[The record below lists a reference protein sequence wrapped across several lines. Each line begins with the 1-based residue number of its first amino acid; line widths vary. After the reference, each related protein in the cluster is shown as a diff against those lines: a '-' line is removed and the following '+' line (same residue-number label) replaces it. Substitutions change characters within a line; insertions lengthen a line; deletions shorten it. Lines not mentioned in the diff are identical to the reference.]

1 MLRNVGSGH
10 QGSSAEG
17 WHGFQ
22 LLKVLAKE
30 STRVQDAE
38 RKNRSRYTGRGNRNN
53 FLRVGSSQAVPIC
66 IFFLFLFFVN
76 IHIMFFFVFFFC
88 CCFFKHNMHVSS
100 QLKQGSSI
108 LQEELGMPFSSKM
121 QPLCFCQHIT
131 EKHSYHTLL

>member
-1 MLRNVGSGH
+1 MIRNVGSGH

-17 WHGFQ
+17 WRGFQ

-66 IFFLFLFFVN
+66 IFFLFFLN
-76 IHIMFFFVFFFC
+76 IHIMFFSVFFFAVA
-88 CCFFKHNMHVSS
+88 F
-100 QLKQGSSI
+100 LSI
-108 LQEELGMPFSSKM
+108 TCMFLVN
-121 QPLCFCQHIT
+121 
-131 EKHSYHTLL
+131 

>member
-1 MLRNVGSGH
+1 MIRNVGSGH

-17 WHGFQ
+17 WRGFQ

-66 IFFLFLFFVN
+66 IFFLIFFKYSHN
-76 IHIMFFFVFFFC
+76 VFFCVYFC